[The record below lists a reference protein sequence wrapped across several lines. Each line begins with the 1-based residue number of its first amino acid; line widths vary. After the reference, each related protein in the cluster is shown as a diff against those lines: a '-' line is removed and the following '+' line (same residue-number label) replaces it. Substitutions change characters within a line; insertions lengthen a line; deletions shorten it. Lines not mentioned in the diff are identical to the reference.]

1 MADLLTKTQD
11 KALRFIH
18 REIARCGRPPTLREI
33 CGYMGYKAVGS
44 VQDLVKALRVKGFLK
59 RPGEQKARGL
69 ALTAKA
75 LAMQKIQ
82 ETSASLSDF
91 LEVPCLGSVPAG
103 DPVEAIEEAK
113 ETLQVSR
120 SLFRGRVQKS
130 AKYFALKTDGM
141 SMRDAG
147 IFDGDWLIVR
157 ATEEAPVHSVVI
169 ARMDGDATCKR
180 LEKCAKR
187 GFYLQ
192 PENPDFERIY
202 GDEFEFEIIGKVEA
216 LQRSF

>member
-1 MADLLTKTQD
+1 
-11 KALRFIH
+11 
-18 REIARCGRPPTLREI
+18 
-33 CGYMGYKAVGS
+33 MGYKAVGS
-44 VQDLVKALRVKGFLK
+44 VQDVVKALRSKGFLK
-59 RPGEQKARGL
+59 KPGEQKARGL
-69 ALTAKA
+69 ALTNRA

-82 ETSASLSDF
+82 ESAASLSEF
-91 LEVPCLGSVPAG
+91 LEVPCLGRVPAG

-120 SLFRGRVQKS
+120 SLFRSRVQKS
-130 AKYFALKTDGM
+130 AKYFALQTDGM

-157 ATEEAPVHSVVI
+157 ATSEAPVHSVVI
-169 ARMDGDATCKR
+169 ARMDGNATCKR
-180 LEKCAKR
+180 LEKCKKR

-192 PENPDFERIY
+192 PENQDFDRIY
-202 GDEFEFEIIGKVEA
+202 GDESEFEVIGKVEA

>member
-18 REIARCGRPPTLREI
+18 REIARRGLPPTLREV
-33 CGYMGYKAVGS
+33 CEYMGYKAVGS
-44 VQDLVKALRVKGFLK
+44 VQDLVKALRTKGFLK
-59 RPGEQKARGL
+59 KPGEQKARGL

-82 ETSASLSDF
+82 ESAAGLSDF
-91 LEVPCLGSVPAG
+91 LEVPCLGRVPAG

-120 SLFRGRVQKS
+120 SLFKARVQKS
-130 AKYFALKTDGM
+130 ARYFALQTDGM

-157 ATEEAPVHSVVI
+157 ATEEAPLHSVVI
-169 ARMDGDATCKR
+169 ARMDGNATCKR
-180 LEKCAKR
+180 LEKCPER
-187 GFYLQ
+187 GFYLK
-192 PENPDFERIY
+192 PENKEFDPIY

>member
-1 MADLLTKTQD
+1 
-11 KALRFIH
+11 
-18 REIARCGRPPTLREI
+18 
-33 CGYMGYKAVGS
+33 MGYKAVGS
-44 VQDLVKALRVKGFLK
+44 VQDVVKALRTKGFIKL
-59 RPGEQKARGL
+59 PAEQKARGL

-75 LAMQKIQ
+75 LALQKIQ
-82 ETSASLSDF
+82 DAASRLSDF
-91 LEVPCLGSVPAG
+91 IEVPCLGSVPAG

-130 AKYFALKTDGM
+130 AKYFALQTDGM

-147 IFDGDWLIVR
+147 IVDGDWLIVR
-157 ATEEAPVHSVVI
+157 ATQEAPLHSVVI

-180 LEKCAKR
+180 LEKCSKR

-192 PENPDFERIY
+192 PENEEFDPIY
-202 GDEFEFEIIGKVEA
+202 GDDSAFEIIGQVEA